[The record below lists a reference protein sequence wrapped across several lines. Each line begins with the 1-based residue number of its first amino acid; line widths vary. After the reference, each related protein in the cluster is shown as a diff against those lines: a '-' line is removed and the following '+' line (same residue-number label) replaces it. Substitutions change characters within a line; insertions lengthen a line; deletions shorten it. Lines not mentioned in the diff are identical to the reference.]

1 MMLSK
6 VRPLLEIWYKSNS
19 RKVIR
24 FIASEGGGSTEPGDL
39 YLYRFPDIFYNISV
53 CPIVIP
59 HLIGRYLNS
68 CNEIENHNRMR
79 QY

>member
-39 YLYRFPDIFYNISV
+39 YLSCFPDISIIFLFAPLFV
-53 CPIVIP
+53 LTC
-59 HLIGRYLNS
+59 
-68 CNEIENHNRMR
+68 
-79 QY
+79 